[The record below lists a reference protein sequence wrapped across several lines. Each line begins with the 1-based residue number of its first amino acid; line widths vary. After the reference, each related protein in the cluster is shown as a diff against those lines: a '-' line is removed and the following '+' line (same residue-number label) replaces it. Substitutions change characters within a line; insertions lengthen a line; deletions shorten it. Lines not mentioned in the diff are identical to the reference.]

1 MDDANTVCEVGE
13 RWVGEK
19 EKEKEKEVGEGTD
32 KKRVHLLAL
41 CDLLNVS

>member
-19 EKEKEKEVGEGTD
+19 EKEGGEGTD
-32 KKRVHLLAL
+32 KKSVHLPAL

>member
-19 EKEKEKEVGEGTD
+19 EGGEGTD
-32 KKRVHLLAL
+32 KKSAQLPAL